1 VGPGRSDGLTG
12 GMPLRPA
19 EIPRF
24 YEDAYAPSADDERH
38 GRRRALSAVAKADHI
53 VTLAGAIG
61 RGAPTAVAEVGCGD
75 GSVLSELGRRGFGTR
90 RIGFEISAAATK
102 IAAQRSEITEA
113 VEFDGARVPAGDGEY
128 DLAFATHV
136 LEHVPEPAPLLRE
149 MMRVA
154 RVVVVEVP
162 LERNLSA
169 RRPAARAASAAAGH
183 IQRFARADV
192 RRLVTDAGWHVRG
205 EIVDPL
211 GLPVHLFDRRTHAA
225 RAKGCAKWAVRRAL
239 AAWPSLGTQTVT
251 MHYAVIATPEPG
263 S

>member
-24 YEDAYAPSADDERH
+24 YEDAYAPSADDELH

-61 RGAPTAVAEVGCGD
+61 RGAPAAVAEVGCGD
-75 GSVLSELGRRGFGTR
+75 GSVLGELGRRGFGTR

-113 VEFDGARVPAGDGEY
+113 VECDGARVPGRRAERLRSSAPRPSPRGRRIISQSSGAGAGTCSSTCV
-128 DLAFATHV
+128 ANARSCSPSPATR
-136 LEHVPEPAPLLRE
+136 A
-149 MMRVA
+149 
-154 RVVVVEVP
+154 
-162 LERNLSA
+162 
-169 RRPAARAASAAAGH
+169 PAAATGH

-192 RRLVTDAGWHVRG
+192 RRLVTNAGWHVRG

-211 GLPVHLFDRRTHAA
+211 GLPVHLFDHRTHAA

-239 AAWPSLGTQTVT
+239 AAWPSVGTQTVT
-251 MHYAVIATPEPG
+251 MHYAAIATPEPG